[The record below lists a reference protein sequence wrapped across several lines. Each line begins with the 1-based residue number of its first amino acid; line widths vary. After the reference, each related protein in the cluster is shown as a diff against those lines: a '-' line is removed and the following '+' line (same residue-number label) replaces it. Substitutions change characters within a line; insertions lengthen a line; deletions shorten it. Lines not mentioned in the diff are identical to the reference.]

1 MAKARSIFV
10 CQSCGAQFPKW
21 MGRCQE
27 CGEWN
32 TVTEEM
38 PASTGGL
45 AGLAGLAGKA
55 AGNAPRRSGMS
66 TIAPGS
72 AQAVPLAEV
81 ADHDAASRLATG
93 IPEVER
99 VLGGGLLPG
108 SVCLLGGDPGI
119 GKSTLVLQLLDK
131 LGAAGHAGLY
141 ISGEE
146 SAGQIKNRAQR
157 LSISGA
163 NVHLLAE
170 VELERMAPEIERLT
184 PALIVVDSIQ
194 TVRTGELDSIAGNVS
209 QVRACAARL
218 IHHAKT
224 HGATVL
230 LIGHVTKEGALAGPR
245 TLEHMVDV
253 VLYLEGASERPQ
265 RILRSVKNRFGP
277 TGEIGLF
284 QMTETGLEA
293 VSNPSTLFLEE
304 RSQGAPGTVVFA
316 GMEGT
321 RPLLIEIQALVG
333 DNASP
338 YARRTAVGMD
348 GNRVALLQAVVEKH
362 LGDNLGGLDIYLNV
376 VGGLRL
382 NEPALDAAALAAMLS
397 SYRKRPMHP
406 TTILFGEVGL
416 AGELRGVS
424 HAAER
429 LAEAARLG
437 FTRAILPTANAKG
450 LTNPP
455 KELEIHGASSVA
467 DLAELVLGR

>member
-1 MAKARSIFV
+1 MAKPRSIFV

-21 MGRCQE
+21 LGRCQE

-32 TVTEEM
+32 SLVEELQTSS
-38 PASTGGL
+38 PGGGLVGSGISGKRTGGTT
-45 AGLAGLAGKA
+45 K
-55 AGNAPRRSGMS
+55 
-66 TIAPGS
+66 
-72 AQAVPLAEV
+72 AVPLSQVAE
-81 ADHDAASRLATG
+81 HDASRRLATG
-93 IPEVER
+93 IPEIER

-119 GKSTLVLQLLDK
+119 GKSTLVLQLLEQ
-131 LGAAGHAGLY
+131 LGRAGHTGLY

-146 SAGQIKNRAQR
+146 SAGQIKNRAER
-157 LSISGA
+157 LGITGERI
-163 NVHLLAE
+163 HLLAE
-170 VELERMAPEIERLT
+170 VELERMAPEIEQLT

-194 TVRTGELDSIAGNVS
+194 TVRTSELDSTAGNVS

-224 HGATVL
+224 QGATVL

-253 VLYLEGASERPQ
+253 VLYLEGSSERPQ

-284 QMTETGLEA
+284 QMTAIGLEA

-304 RSQGAPGTVVFA
+304 RSQGASGTVVFA

-333 DNASP
+333 DNASA

-348 GNRVALLQAVVEKH
+348 GNRLALLQAVVEKH
-362 LGDNLGGLDIYLNV
+362 LGDHLGGLDIYLNV

-382 NEPALDAAALAAMLS
+382 GEPALDAAALVAMLS
-397 SYRKRPMHP
+397 SFRQRPLHP
-406 TTILFGEVGL
+406 TTIVFGEVGL
-416 AGELRGVS
+416 AGEIRGVS

-437 FTRAILPTANAKG
+437 FTQAILPAVNLRGMESTPGSTSKS
-450 LTNPP
+450 NPP
-455 KELEIHGASSVA
+455 ANIQTHGVSTVLE
-467 DLAELVLGR
+467 LAEIALGK